1 MGNEVKLNLPKEIDF
16 NDAERIEALP
26 DITLTDYEDITKLI
40 DEVDVTPYEY
50 NGSYVPR
57 VTNIIKYGQ
66 DQEGLI
72 TWASKV
78 GYRNRERISNN
89 ALMIG
94 SHVHELIEADLLGKK
109 VDTFIPEADNYQQ
122 THINTAY
129 DNYTLWKQNLQRTGN
144 HIDEI
149 IGIEV
154 PIVTPWFGG
163 TIDCI
168 AKINNAV
175 YVLDFKTSRDIKPD
189 YLIQVCSY
197 AWAIMNGYCDICKSV
212 DGVGILRF
220 DKNNN
225 GEFEEH
231 FLNLFIPEQN
241 RYIYLYMSTFWSML
255 NCYYH
260 YKASNTILSNTS
272 NSQEFNQVQDQL
284 NLLYSE

>member
-197 AWAIMNGYCDICKSV
+197 AWVIMNGYCDICKSV